1 MEQWRLATLSFQL
14 WGAMTPIK
22 EQTPP
27 TAEEIKKNDPE
38 PEKAATDQ
46 PPTPKRSI
54 GQAEIES
61 AYYKVSVEDL
71 WGGLLSDGQISFH
84 PISMTAHSTI
94 ISKCWCRWAMWFYS
108 HLHFH

>member
-14 WGAMTPIK
+14 WGAMTPTK
-22 EQTPP
+22 DQVQP

-38 PEKAATDQ
+38 PEKATADQ

-61 AYYKVSVEDL
+61 AYYKVS
-71 WGGLLSDGQISFH
+71 GLMSLTLS
-84 PISMTAHSTI
+84 STLI
-94 ISKCWCRWAMWFYS
+94 
-108 HLHFH
+108 